1 MELSSGQY
9 LQLILALAF
18 GVLAFVGAYSLKE
31 RVAVAGLVIFIPFQ
45 PVMSSFGSINMVAV
59 YLIAVSF
66 LLKRRILFY
75 PLLSW
80 TITLLF
86 IYVLSLILASGYA
99 RMDNMFYI
107 ISIVS
112 NFLLFYIVLNY
123 VYKTGEVKQIV
134 RYFIIGNVFV
144 VGYCLIQLAVGVDK
158 FAPFGVTEFMF
169 ERNRA
174 DGRLMG
180 PFNATG
186 ITAEYL
192 VIQIFLLL
200 YQIMHDTKKFWR
212 RLSIGILLADLAFLV
227 MTGNRTGI
235 IVLVGGAILFAYL
248 FRKELGMKKII
259 AGAVVSIAGFIM
271 MSVIV
276 IMFSQFNVLFDRFA
290 DTEVRD
296 GVVDS
301 RSKIWPLAMERIM
314 EKPVLGH
321 GPRIRLIDED
331 KRAFPRGYK
340 FMPHP
345 HSMYLFIWYT
355 LGISGLMVYLGYFIR
370 QLLYYFSV
378 RRNGIQDNYLKYMP
392 RIAIVVWFI
401 IMVDQAKVSA
411 FRYAF
416 SDYQHYLFAIFGM
429 MLGMVMYIRKQKKY
443 ALKQS
448 VAK

>member
-9 LQLILALAF
+9 LQLILALTF
-18 GVLAFVGAYSLKE
+18 GVLAFVGAYSFKE
-31 RVAVAGLVIFIPFQ
+31 RVVVAGLVIFIPFQ

-59 YLIAVSF
+59 YLVAISF
-66 LLKRRILFY
+66 LLKRRISFY

-80 TITLLF
+80 TMTLLF
-86 IYVLSLILASGYA
+86 IYVISLVLAPGYT
-99 RMDNMFYI
+99 RMDNMFYLV
-107 ISIVS
+107 SIGS

-123 VYKTGEVKQIV
+123 IYKSGDVKQLA
-134 RYFIIGNVFV
+134 RYFIIGNVLV
-144 VGYCLIQLAVGVDK
+144 VGYCLIQLVVGVDK
-158 FAPFGVTEFMF
+158 FVPFGITEFMF

-192 VIQIFLLL
+192 VIQIFILL
-200 YQIMHDTKKFWR
+200 YQIMHDKEKFWR
-212 RLSIGILLADLAFLV
+212 RLSIGILLADLGFLV

-248 FRKELGMKKII
+248 FRKELGVKKII
-259 AGAVVSIAGFIM
+259 AGAVVSIAGFII

-276 IMFSQFNVLFDRFA
+276 VMFSQFNVLFERFA

-314 EKPVLGH
+314 ERPVLGH

-331 KRAFPRGYK
+331 KRNFPRVHK

-345 HSMYLFIWYT
+345 HSMYLYLWYT
-355 LGISGLMVYLGYFIR
+355 LGIVGLLVYLGYFIR
-370 QLLYYFSV
+370 QLLYYYSV
-378 RRNGIQDNYLKYMP
+378 RKNSIQDGYLKYMP
-392 RIAIVVWFI
+392 RIAIVIWFV
-401 IMVDQAKVSA
+401 IMIDQAKVSA
-411 FRYAF
+411 FRYVF
-416 SDYQHYLFAIFGM
+416 TDYQHYMFAIFGM
-429 MLGMVMYIRKQKKY
+429 MLGMVMYIRKSEKH
-443 ALKQS
+443 ALKRS
-448 VAK
+448 ISK